1 MLSACAGKLVCVTG
15 PDGGHQLSE
24 GPDLKILFYNHTG
37 QVSGAE
43 RMLLIILKGLNRQ
56 DFDPVVLC
64 PPDGRLSGMATEA
77 GARIIHIDSLTARF
91 TWRIDYLFR
100 YLGSFVGV
108 IRATRSTVRN
118 EAPDL
123 IHANSIRAGLVM
135 SAATV
140 WLGIPIVWHAHDLL
154 PRHPLSTAIRLF
166 ALASRRNRIIA
177 VSQAVSDRFRGVLGR
192 WFSRRVPVTKIYNA
206 VDPERFQPNFEN
218 RHELRR
224 ALGIKEGQLL
234 VGTVGQ
240 LTPRKGQLEV
250 IEVFTKVAREIPEAV
265 LLIVGQPIFNR
276 DAEYAACL
284 VRAAHASNMSAQ
296 IRLLGAREDVPALMR
311 AFDLL
316 VVNSRSEPFGLTIV
330 EAMLSGTP
338 VLAAAVDGI
347 PEIVRHRENGWLVSA
362 RDQQSLTQAML
373 MLLEDENLRAH
384 LSRNGRREAIDRF
397 SVERYIRDIQSFYRQ
412 TFCRSAA
419 GSSARAS
426 SFGIKFSDD
435 CKNI

>member
-1 MLSACAGKLVCVTG
+1 M
-15 PDGGHQLSE
+15 
-24 GPDLKILFYNHTG
+24 KILFYNHTG

-43 RMLLIILKGLNRQ
+43 RVLLMILKGLNFQ

-64 PPDGRLSGMATEA
+64 PPHGRLTEMATEA

-166 ALASRRNRIIA
+166 ALMSRRNRIIA
-177 VSQAVSDRFRGVLGR
+177 VSQAVSDRFRGLLLR

-206 VDPERFQPNFEN
+206 VDPERFRPNFEN
-218 RHELRR
+218 RYELRR

-250 IEVFTKVAREIPEAV
+250 IEAFTEVAREIPDAV
-265 LLIVGQPIFNR
+265 LLIVGQPIFNQ
-276 DAEYAACL
+276 DAEYAASL
-284 VRAAHASNMSAQ
+284 FRAANTSNVPDQ
-296 IRLLGAREDVPALMR
+296 IRFLGPREDVPALMR

-330 EAMLSGTP
+330 EATLSGTP

-347 PEIVRHRENGWLVSA
+347 PEIIRHGESGWLIDS
-362 RDQQSLTQAML
+362 RDQRSLAEAMPT
-373 MLLEDENLRAH
+373 LLRDKNLREK
-384 LSRNGRREAIDRF
+384 LSRNGRREAINRF
-397 SVERYIRDIQSFYRQ
+397 SVERYMRDIQSLYRQ
-412 TFCRSAA
+412 TFRRGSA
-419 GSSARAS
+419 GLSARAR
-426 SFGIKFSDD
+426 SFGIKFSED
-435 CKNI
+435 

>member
-1 MLSACAGKLVCVTG
+1 M
-15 PDGGHQLSE
+15 
-24 GPDLKILFYNHTG
+24 KILFFNHTG

-43 RMLLIILKGLNRQ
+43 RVLLMTLAGLDRSR
-56 DFDPVVLC
+56 FDPVVLC
-64 PPDGRLSGMATEA
+64 PADGQLIQMINDLRIKTAGMNPLA
-77 GARIIHIDSLTARF
+77 ARF
-91 TWRIDYLFR
+91 TWRPDRLIR
-100 YLGSFVGV
+100 YFASFARV
-108 IRATRSTVRN
+108 IRMARAAVVR
-118 EAPDL
+118 ETPDL

-140 WLGIPIVWHAHDLL
+140 GLGIPIVWHAHDLL

-177 VSQAVSDRFRGVLGR
+177 VSQAVSVRFRGVLL
-192 WFSRRVPVTKIYNA
+192 RRFPRRAPVTTIHNA
-206 VDPERFQPNFEN
+206 VDPERFQPDLKS

-224 ALGIKEGQLL
+224 ALGIKESQLL

-250 IEVFTKVAREIPEAV
+250 IEAFTEVAREIPDAV

-284 VRAAHASNMSAQ
+284 VRAAHASNVPDQ
-296 IRLLGAREDVPALMR
+296 IRLLGPREDVPALMR

-347 PEIVRHRENGWLVSA
+347 PEIVRNGESGWLIDGRDHRSLA
-362 RDQQSLTQAML
+362 EAMLTLLRDQ
-373 MLLEDENLRAH
+373 NLRRK
-384 LSRNGRREAIDRF
+384 LGSNGRRDAIQRFSIDRF
-397 SVERYIRDIQSFYRQ
+397 MTEVLALYGTVYDGDKRPEFRNARGIEVQRV
-412 TFCRSAA
+412 A
-419 GSSARAS
+419 GAS
-426 SFGIKFSDD
+426 RP
-435 CKNI
+435 